1 MYAAVRRARPCGG
14 QMVRDAAAQLS
25 DGHDLPALRRLLR
38 DYEFWDSVRMYTFA
52 KAAGD
57 ASIGSNR

>member
-38 DYEFWDSVRMYTFA
+38 DYDLGQRQNVHLC
-52 KAAGD
+52 K
-57 ASIGSNR
+57 GSWGCFDRLK